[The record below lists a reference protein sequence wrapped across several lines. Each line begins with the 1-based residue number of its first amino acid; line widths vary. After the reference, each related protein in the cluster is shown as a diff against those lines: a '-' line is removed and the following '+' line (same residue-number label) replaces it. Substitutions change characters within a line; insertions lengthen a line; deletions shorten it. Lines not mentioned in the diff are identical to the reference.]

1 MTQKHPAR
9 HLLEGSSDRMF
20 GCVMAGFFALVG
32 VLPLLSGQPLRGW
45 ALVLAGA
52 FLTLAVLWSGS
63 LARLNQAWMRLGL
76 LMSAIVSPVAMGVV
90 FFGVITP
97 MGLLMKLF
105 RKKLMPLGFEPDAPS
120 YWIKRDR
127 AGQEPQSMKNSF

>member
-1 MTQKHPAR
+1 VTQKNPDSHP
-9 HLLEGSSDRMF
+9 LEGSSNRMF
-20 GCVMAGFFALVG
+20 GFVMAVFFVFVG
-32 VLPLLSGQPLRGW
+32 VMPLFSGQPLRSW

-52 FLTLAVLWSGS
+52 FLTLAVLWPGS

-76 LMSAIVSPVAMGVV
+76 LMSVIVSPVAMGIV

-105 RKKLMPLGFEPDAPS
+105 GKKLMPLGFEPDAPS